1 MPPPYSYS
9 RLEIT
14 SESSRDHMPLP
25 DSYSRLEITSGTLD
39 TGIVLG
45 THKKDLKRLVPL

>member
-1 MPPPYSYS
+1 MPLAYSYS

-14 SESSRDHMPLP
+14 SEASRDHVPRP

-45 THKKDLKRLVPL
+45 TQKKDLKRLVPL